1 MERTVLCYIK
11 KENQYLMLHRN
22 KKKKDMN
29 KDKWVGIGGHIE
41 ANETIEE
48 ALLREVKE
56 ETGLTLVSYKNRGY
70 IKFVND
76 DYEEEMFLFSS
87 NEFEGEIIDCLE
99 GELSWIDESEIFS
112 LNLWEGDKYFLKPL
126 INNEKYFNLELIY
139 SKNKLIKCIKKRNI
153 FK

>member
-22 KKKKDMN
+22 KKKKDIN

-41 ANETIEE
+41 ENETIEE

-56 ETGLTLVSYKNRGY
+56 ETGLTLVSYDKRGY
-70 IKFVND
+70 IKFIND

-99 GELSWIDESEIFS
+99 GELSWIDEDEIFN
-112 LNLWEGDKYFLKPL
+112 LNLWEGDRYFLKPL
-126 INNEKYFNLELIY
+126 INNEEYFDLELIY
-139 SKNKLIKCIKKRNI
+139 SKDKLIKYIKK
-153 FK
+153 